1 MVRSTCLWATFVVM
15 TLGWVVTANAICY
28 DTTAGTVKICSPVN
42 GGHYVSPVL
51 DSSAAVPTSG
61 TTINNL
67 QAWIDG
73 SKRAQTSGS
82 HMDVYISLN
91 PGWHNLTEI
100 AFENNGG
107 KLYARSGFSVFNHEF
122 AYTANALVT
131 NPDGTVSGYVDS
143 VSSGALTAT
152 PGSPYLS
159 GQGDSQVGVFGG
171 HYLYLNTNEAPEP
184 GLARFSVNGTTGQLT
199 LLGTIQNGWG
209 SFVTT
214 GQQIATDAGGLHLYI
229 GGQSGSGTATKPAL
243 DVLKIN
249 SDGSNAQYAGPYSPE
264 INGLYAQPDAMAVD
278 PFGKFL
284 FVFSP
289 IQSNGGSFSTTTPH
303 LLSFVRKSDGSL
315 GSVTTVST
323 PECSSVDTPWLT
335 ITPNG
340 HYLLLNCGVN
350 YAGQTFMGIQ
360 VYAVNRTSGQLTY
373 VNHFAT
379 HPVRA
384 LAIDYTGR
392 YVFAAEDT
400 ADLLQVFSLNGST
413 GALTLLGSYPTGK
426 YPSSVAVDVSN
437 NYVYVTNGSNCYS
450 KQIANGN
457 CSELNPSNNINGWK
471 LNDTTGAL
479 TTLSGSP
486 FPSGAGTR
494 AMIFIPR

>member
-1 MVRSTCLWATFVVM
+1 MDRSKFFWVALVCVTFAFS
-15 TLGWVVTANAICY
+15 LFANAICY
-28 DTTAGTVKICSPVN
+28 DTTAGTVKICSPLN
-42 GGHYVSPVL
+42 GGHYVSPLL
-51 DSSAAVPTSG
+51 DSSAAAPTSG

-67 QAWIDG
+67 QSWIDG

-82 HMDVYISLN
+82 HMDVSISLI

-107 KLYARSGFSVFNHEF
+107 KLSAKSGFSVFNHEF
-122 AYTANALVT
+122 AYTVDDLT
-131 NPDGTVSGYVDS
+131 SNPPRVSGYSDS
-143 VSSGALTAT
+143 VSSGALPAT

-159 GQGDSQVGVFGG
+159 DTAQSQVAVFGG
-171 HYLYLNTNEAPEP
+171 QYLYVNSNDGPEP
-184 GLARFSVNGTTGQLT
+184 GLLRYSVNGTTGQLT
-199 LLGTIQNGWG
+199 LLGNNQNGWG

-214 GQQIATDAGGLHLYI
+214 GQPIASDAGGMHLYI
-229 GGQSGSGTATKPAL
+229 GGQSGSGTATTPAL

-249 SDGSNAQYAGPYSPE
+249 SDGSNAQYAGPYTYQ
-264 INGLYAQPDAMAVD
+264 INGSAVLPDAMVVD

-284 FVFSP
+284 FLFSP
-289 IQSNGGSFSTTTPH
+289 NQESNGASTLTPY
-303 LLSFVRKSDGSL
+303 LLSIVRNSDGSL
-315 GSVTTVST
+315 GSHTITST
-323 PECSSVDTPWLT
+323 PQCSSVDTPWLT

-350 YAGQTFMGIQ
+350 YTGREFMGIQ
-360 VYAVNRTSGQLTY
+360 VYSVNRTSGQLTY

-379 HPVRA
+379 HPVRV
-384 LAIDYTGR
+384 LAIDYTGK

-437 NYVYVTNGSNCYS
+437 NYVYVTNGGNCYP
-450 KQIANGN
+450 KQVANGN
-457 CSELNPSNNINGWK
+457 CTELNPSNNINGWK
-471 LNDTTGAL
+471 LNHSTGAL
-479 TTLSGSP
+479 TTLTGSP